1 MFIELISPHGTKVFV
16 RTQDIRLAR
25 VEKLENTYCGNFV
38 VGDDVCYS
46 EEAFDTYKEAED
58 FIKRTLNV
66 KDTEDL

>member
-1 MFIELISPHGTKVFV
+1 MFIELISPNGTKVFV